1 MTVGELRKTTTG
13 YPMLKIQ
20 QRGPGSDWENCTRV
34 AGEKEAGL
42 RVLESYRRNWPS
54 GQYRLVRA
62 QAFEGDLQERYSVL
76 S

>member
-1 MTVGELRKTTTG
+1 MTVGELRKASVG

-20 QRGPGSDWENCTRV
+20 QRGGSGWANCSRV

-62 QAFEGDLQERYSVL
+62 DAFEGDRQERYTVL